1 MKNKHAQLK
10 LFTLFSLLLFFCTSG
25 AIAQEKLITINV
37 KNASLKD
44 VFSLIENQTT
54 YRFSY
59 RSVLLD
65 ADKNI
70 SIQAANAPVTTVLDQ
85 ALRGRN
91 LEYSIVSSKTIVIS
105 DKQSNNA
112 TTSKPQKAS
121 GIVKDANGEPIIGA
135 SVVVKGSTNG
145 TITGINGDFTLS
157 DVKRGSV
164 LRISFVGYL
173 TKEIAWNGTPLRII
187 LKEDA
192 HTLDEVMV
200 IAYGT
205 AKKESFTG
213 SAEVIKA
220 EKIEKRTVANVTKA
234 LDGLVAGVQ
243 TTSGSGQPGSGVS
256 VVVRGYGSIN
266 ASQDPLYVVDGVPFD
281 GDVASIN
288 PNDIESMTILKDAS
302 AGALYGSRGANGV
315 VMITTK
321 KGGNGKVKVN
331 LKANWGVA
339 SRSIPRYVTMDE
351 RGFLETIY
359 QSNKNNLIYKD
370 GMAPA
375 VAGMMALENMRSGSS
390 PIFGQNEQYNPFNYP
405 ITELIDPAT
414 GKVRPD
420 ATLKYS
426 EDWMDEALESN
437 PLRQEYNVSFNGGHE
452 KTKYMFSLGY
462 LNEEGLLKTTNFER
476 LSGRVNIDTEVTDW
490 LRAGINASYSRNTSN
505 SALENSGA
513 FTDIWY
519 TAQLMAP
526 IYPVYEKDANGR
538 TVTDGL
544 GNPVFDYGSN
554 RPSGANPNG
563 NTIATLYDDKY
574 SSASDNLSGRLFADL
589 GNWQKGPLKGLKL
602 SVNYGFD
609 MVNSAKMTY
618 FNPYNGNSVTTHG
631 SIDKSTLRTFSY
643 TFNQLL
649 SYTRSFG
656 GHTISALAG
665 HEFYKYNNQYLGA
678 QKTGFP
684 FGGLYELDAATNITK
699 ASSRE
704 DNYAVESILS
714 RLEYNYAD
722 KYYLSASYRT
732 DGSSRFHKDSRWGNF
747 WSVGANWR
755 ISQEKFM
762 KDVSWIN
769 NLSVK
774 ASYGIQGN
782 DNLRTYYA
790 WQSFYSLSYPNAEHT
805 GSALSSLEKQ
815 NLRWE
820 KNGNLNIG
828 MEGRFW
834 DRLSVSIEWYSRKTS
849 DMLMAFPMA
858 PSLGFKEY
866 DTNIGSMRNTG
877 WDITASADILQG
889 DSFNWRLTWM
899 GSTVKNKVLHLA
911 NKPEITSGSRITK
924 EGEVLNSFYTATS
937 AGVDPAT
944 GEQLYWVWDTDEN
957 GTAGQRYITNDKAK
971 ATACREIQGNRIP
984 TLYGSFNNDF
994 KYKGFDLSILCTYS
1008 IGGKVTD
1015 GVYRTLLYSNQIGQ
1029 ARSRH
1034 LERAWKQPGDI
1045 TDIPRIVIGESYINT
1060 DNDLINASYLTIKN
1074 ITLGYTLPGRLTR
1087 AMKLENVRFTASG
1100 DNLLLFNHLKGMDP
1114 QFNFTGDTGFGYTP
1128 VRTVSFGI
1136 DVTF

>member
-10 LFTLFSLLLFFCTSG
+10 LFTLFSLLLFFSTFDTM
-25 AIAQEKLITINV
+25 AQEQLITINV
-37 KNASLKD
+37 NNASLKD
-44 VFSLIENQTT
+44 VFNIIENQTT

-59 RSVLLD
+59 RSAVLN

-70 SIQAANAPVTTVLDQ
+70 SISAVNVPVTTVLDQ
-85 ALRGRN
+85 ALKGRN
-91 LEYSIVSSKTIVIS
+91 LEYSIVSSKTIVVS
-105 DKQSNNA
+105 EKQGNSA
-112 TTSKPQKAS
+112 KSSETQKIT
-121 GIVKDANGEPIIGA
+121 GTIKDANGEPIPGA
-135 SVVVKGSTNG
+135 SVVVKGTTRG
-145 TITGINGDFTLS
+145 TVTGINGDFILP

-164 LRISFVGYL
+164 IRISFIGYL
-173 TKEIAWNGTPLRII
+173 TQEIVSNGTPLHII
-187 LKEDA
+187 LKENTKA
-192 HTLDEVMV
+192 LDEVIV
-200 IAYGT
+200 VAYGT

-220 EKIEKRTVANVTKA
+220 EKIENRSVANVTKA

-266 ASQDPLYVVDGVPFD
+266 ASQDPLYVVDGIPFD

-321 KGGNGKVKVN
+321 KGGNGKMRVN
-331 LKANWGVA
+331 LKANWGIA
-339 SRSIPRYVTMDE
+339 SRSIPRYETMDE
-351 RGFLETIY
+351 RGFIEAIY
-359 QSNKNNLIYKD
+359 QSNRNNLIHEN
-370 GMAPA
+370 GMSPS
-375 VAGMMALENMRSGSS
+375 VAGIVALENMRSGAT
-390 PIFGQNEQYNPFNYP
+390 PVFGQNEQYNPFNYP

-420 ATLKYS
+420 AVLKYS
-426 EDWMDEALESN
+426 EDWMDEAMASN
-437 PLRQEYNVSFNGGHE
+437 PLRQEYNISFSGGHE

-462 LNEEGLLKTTNFER
+462 LNEEGLLNTTSFER
-476 LSGRVNIDTEVTDW
+476 FNGRINIDTKVADW
-490 LRAGINASYSRNTSN
+490 LKAGMNASYSRNTSN
-505 SALENSGA
+505 TAVENSGG
-513 FTDIWY
+513 FSDIWY
-519 TAQLMAP
+519 TAQMMAP
-526 IYPVYEKDANGR
+526 IYPVYEKDA
-538 TVTDGL
+538 DGWTIMD
-544 GNPVFDYGSN
+544 GMGKPVFDYGAN
-554 RPSGANPNG
+554 RPSGANPNW

-589 GNWQKGPLKGLKL
+589 GDWQEGPLKGLKL

-609 MVNSAKMTY
+609 MVNSAGMAY
-618 FNPYNGNSVTTHG
+618 FNPYNGNSVSVNG
-631 SIDKSTLRTFSY
+631 SVDRSTIRTFSY

-656 GHTISALAG
+656 KHTISVLAG

-678 QKTGFP
+678 SKTGFP
-684 FGGLYELDAATNITK
+684 FGGLFELDAATNITK
-699 ASSRE
+699 ASSYQN
-704 DNYAVESILS
+704 NYAVESILS

-747 WSVGANWR
+747 WSVGGNWR
-755 ISQEKFM
+755 ISQEIFM
-762 KDVSWIN
+762 KDLSWIN

-782 DNLRTYYA
+782 DNLKTYYA
-790 WQSFYSLSYPNAEHT
+790 WQSFYSLKYPNAEQT
-805 GSALSSLEKQ
+805 GSALSSLE
-815 NLRWE
+815 NRDLRWE

-828 MEGRFW
+828 LEGRFW
-834 DRLSVSIEWYSRKTS
+834 DRLSVGIEWYSRKTS

-877 WDITASADILQG
+877 WDITASADIFYG
-889 DSFNWRLTWM
+889 DGFNWRLTWM
-899 GSTVKNKVLHLA
+899 GSTLKNKVLHLA
-911 NKPEITSGSRITK
+911 DKPEITSGSRITK
-924 EGEVLNSFYTATS
+924 EGEVLNSFYTATA

-957 GTAGQRYITNDKAK
+957 GIAGERYITNDRAK
-971 ATACREIQGNRIP
+971 ATACREIQGSRIP
-984 TLYGSFNNDF
+984 TIYGSFNNDF
-994 KYKGFDLSILCTYS
+994 RYKGFDLSILCTYS
-1008 IGGKVTD
+1008 IGGKVMD
-1015 GVYRTLLYSNQIGQ
+1015 NAYRTLLYSNQIGQ

-1045 TDIPRIVIGESYINT
+1045 TDIPRIEIGESYINT
-1060 DNDLINASYLTIKN
+1060 DNDLINASYWAIKN
-1074 ITLGYTLPGRLTR
+1074 ITLGYTLPADLTR
-1087 AMKLENVRFTASG
+1087 VMKLENVRFSVSG
-1100 DNLLLFNHLKGMDP
+1100 DNLVLFNHLKGMDP
-1114 QFNFTGDTGFGYTP
+1114 QYSFIGDTGFGYTP